1 MPPFP
6 LCLHGE
12 IGKHEN
18 FKSFCIHMHDGSSPF
33 VSNSHLITMP
43 SKSHVT
49 VTKYLN
55 SDQLQYLHR
64 IEQDPNFWKHAQLM
78 YIRSKQN
85 AVTNDFKKL
94 IAIKTPLSFNFE
106 SELEQAFNLY
116 DRVNH
121 MTIENQASFWYWFAG
136 LIDGDGHLRSTK
148 KSTEIVVTM
157 GEEDIALLYWLKHVL
172 GGRIVPVKDKKAFR
186 IIYLQS
192 NCEFKALIEHLNGKL
207 RHPNK
212 IKGLTQICTKF
223 NLKLN
228 NVENLSKLAQDY
240 SDHFKAYV
248 RGLFDADG
256 SIYVRGARHT
266 VRLQSNSA
274 TEYWLSQRMT
284 AKSLRIE
291 ISIAG
296 EQHLMTLLSKC
307 LGANCSTSRNKPK
320 ADGSP
325 SISYKIAVS
334 QSSVNQTSNFTN
346 LCTTLTQGCA
356 FLPFSIKHIRLNMQK
371 SFDCL
376 TRPFFF
382 SNHDKVVHE
391 QCIDWLLTWLLW
403 PIANKEQL
411 YALSTKTKF

>member
-1 MPPFP
+1 MV
-6 LCLHGE
+6 L
-12 IGKHEN
+12 
-18 FKSFCIHMHDGSSPF
+18 FKMQSSKPHD
-33 VSNSHLITMP
+33 
-43 SKSHVT
+43 T
-49 VTKYLN
+49 VIKYLN
-55 SDQLQYLHR
+55 SDQLKLLHC
-64 IEQDPNFWKHAQLM
+64 IEQNPDFWKHAQLM
-78 YIRSKQN
+78 YIKGKQN

-106 SELEQAFNLY
+106 SELEQAFNKYGRL
-116 DRVNH
+116 NN
-121 MTIENQASFWYWFAG
+121 MPAEKQARFWHWFAG
-136 LIDGDGHLRSTK
+136 LIDGDGHLRSNPK
-148 KSTEIVVTM
+148 ATEIVVTM
-157 GEEDIALLYWLKHVL
+157 GEEDIALLYWLKHIL
-172 GGRIVPVKDKKAFR
+172 GGRIVPVKDKRAYR
-186 IIYLQS
+186 IIFLRS

-212 IKGLTQICTKF
+212 IKGLTQICTK
-223 NLKLN
+223 LN
-228 NVENLSKLAQDY
+228 VGLIHTPPIAELALDN
-240 SDHFKAYV
+240 FKAYV

-266 VRLQSNSA
+266 VELQSNSA
-274 TEYWLSQRMT
+274 TEYWLSRRMT

-307 LGANCSTSRNKPK
+307 LGVNCSKSRNKPK
-320 ADGSP
+320 DDGSP

-334 QSSVNQTSNFTN
+334 QSSANQTSKFANF
-346 LCTTLTQGCA
+346 CTTLTQDCS
-356 FLPFSIKHIRLNMQK
+356 FLPFSIKHIRLNMLK
-371 SFDCL
+371 SFDYL
-376 TRPFFF
+376 IRPFFF